1 MRMLRRPPFDDPATP
16 GDARLLNRVRWRLV
30 AWSGAITLAILLV
43 LGGAIY
49 ATTSANLANTT
60 ETALQTRAAAVAAAL
75 QRLARPLAPGDA
87 DVYSTIGL
95 AIGGPASGTI
105 GTIVTPSN
113 VAYVPRD
120 AIARDLPVE
129 AAVQAVRS
137 SGAEDLRVEQLGGTS
152 ARVLSV
158 PVDLP
163 NGRYVIQVVAFR
175 TAEESTLRTL
185 LLVLLVGGFGALILA
200 LAGGWLY
207 AQRALVPIRESLR
220 RQREFAADASHELR
234 TPITILRASI
244 DDLQRHPEMPVAQV
258 GTALEDMHAEV
269 GHMTDLVDGLLVL
282 ARADSGVV
290 ELQHEPADL
299 ADAAAAALGELTPL
313 AQERGVELSLDAVP
327 TDVNGDFARL
337 RQMSVI
343 LIDNAIRH
351 GGNGIQ
357 VGVSVRRE
365 GASALLRVDD
375 NGPGL
380 VPGEETRVFERFWRG
395 AGAPEGGLGLG
406 LAIASWIV
414 ERHGGTIS
422 AAQRPGGGARF
433 EVRIPVSA

>member
-1 MRMLRRPPFDDPATP
+1 MRFPRRTPFDDPASP
-16 GDARLLNRVRWRLV
+16 GDTRLLNRVRWRLV

-60 ETALQTRAAAVAAAL
+60 ESALRTRAATVQFAL
-75 QRLARPLAPGDA
+75 LRLSRPIGPDA
-87 DVYSTIGL
+87 EVYDAIGL

-105 GTIVTPSN
+105 GSIVTPSN

-129 AAVQAVRS
+129 AAVQAVRA
-137 SGAEDLRVEQLGGTS
+137 SGADDLRVEELGGTS
-152 ARVLSV
+152 ARILSV

-185 LLVLLVGGFGALILA
+185 LLVLLVGGLGALILA

-244 DDLQRHPEMPVAQV
+244 EDLQRHPELPVARV

-290 ELQHEPADL
+290 ELLQDPADL

-313 AQERGVELSLDAVP
+313 AQARGVELSLDAVP
-327 TDVNGDFARL
+327 TDVIGDFARL
-337 RQMSVI
+337 RQLAVI

-351 GGNGIQ
+351 GGAG
-357 VGVSVRRE
+357 VRVDVSVGRE
-365 GASALLRVDD
+365 GPSALLRVDD
-375 NGPGL
+375 TGPGL
-380 VPGEETRVFERFWRG
+380 PAGDESRVFERFWRA

-406 LAIASWIV
+406 LATASWIA
-414 ERHGGTIS
+414 ERHGGTIT

-433 EVRIPVSA
+433 EVRIPASA